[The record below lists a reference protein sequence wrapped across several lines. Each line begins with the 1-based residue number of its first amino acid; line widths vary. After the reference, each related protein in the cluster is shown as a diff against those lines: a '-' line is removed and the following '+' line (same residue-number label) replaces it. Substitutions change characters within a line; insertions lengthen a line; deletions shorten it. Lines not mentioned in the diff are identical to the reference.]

1 MTEGPAPARMD
12 GAVTLFS
19 LIASHKDVHLDTVAR
34 LSAGAASVLSALP
47 ASGAG
52 GAVVLTTC
60 NRVEVY
66 ADADNGDVSGTHNT
80 LVKAIAAETDLP
92 YATVDG
98 TFRLLGADATVRHLF
113 EVASGLDSAVV
124 GEREIAGQVRRA
136 LVEARE
142 AGTATGPLV
151 RLFEG
156 ATRAAKD
163 VGSQTALGATGR
175 SVVTVALDLAEEL
188 RGVVT
193 EEEAEDFWAE
203 ANVLLI
209 GTGSYAGT
217 TLSQLADRGATAV
230 AVHSSSGRAEQFVA
244 DRGGWAMALG
254 GESIAGA
261 LAEADVV
268 IGCSGSG
275 RQVSPEQL
283 VALREGARHPVTLLD
298 LALSRDFDPAV
309 ADLDQVDLITLED
322 VRLAAPEQAASAV
335 SEARTLVEGALRDF
349 TDSQR
354 GRTADGAIRALREH
368 TLAALD
374 TELERVRRRHGCTAP
389 AEEIEF
395 ALRHMVRQLL
405 HTPTVRARRM
415 AAEGRLDEY
424 ERALQAL
431 YDIEVPAAAPIPDSS
446 SACPVPHQ
454 DADGQRRTA

>member
-298 LALSRDFDPAV
+298 LALTRDFDPAV

-431 YDIEVPAAAPIPDSS
+431 YDIEVPAAAPIPDSP

>member
-1 MTEGPAPARMD
+1 MGD
-12 GAVTLFS
+12 AVTVFS
-19 LIASHKDVHLDTVAR
+19 LIASHQDVDLDTVAR
-34 LSAGAASVLSALP
+34 LSSGAASVLSALP

-52 GAVVLTTC
+52 GAVVLSTC

-66 ADADNGDVSGTHNT
+66 AEADDGDVARTHNT

-98 TFRLLGADATVRHLF
+98 TFRLLDSEATTRHLF

-142 AGTATGPLV
+142 AGTATGTLV

-156 ATRAAKD
+156 ATRTAKD

-217 TLSQLADRGATAV
+217 TLAQLTDRGATAV

-254 GESIAGA
+254 GQQIAGA

-275 RQVSPEQL
+275 RQVSPAQL
-283 VALREGARHPVTLLD
+283 LALREGARHPVTLLD
-298 LALSRDFDPAV
+298 LAITRDFDPAV
-309 ADLDQVDLITLED
+309 AELDRVDLITLED

-335 SEARTLVEGALRDF
+335 AEARTLVEHSLREF
-349 TDSQR
+349 SDSQR
-354 GRTADGAIRALREH
+354 GRTADTAIKALREH
-368 TLAALD
+368 TLEALD
-374 TELERVRRRHGCTAP
+374 AELEKVRRRHGCTGP

-395 ALRHMVRQLL
+395 ALRHMVRRLL
-405 HTPTVRARRM
+405 HTPTVRARTL

-424 ERALQAL
+424 ERAL
-431 YDIEVPAAAPIPDSS
+431 EVLFDLRLPAAPAAADPSG
-446 SACPVPHQ
+446 CPVAQRDP
-454 DADGQRRTA
+454 DAGRRSA

>member
-1 MTEGPAPARMD
+1 MTRRRARARMD

-19 LIASHKDVHLDTVAR
+19 LIASHKDVDLDTVAR

-52 GAVVLTTC
+52 GAVVLATC

-66 ADADNGDVSGTHNT
+66 ADADDGDVSRTHNT

-156 ATRAAKD
+156 ATRTAKD

-188 RGVVT
+188 RGVDT
-193 EEEAEDFWAE
+193 EETAEDFWAE

-217 TLSQLADRGATAV
+217 ALAQLADRGASAV
-230 AVHSSSGRAEQFVA
+230 AVHSASGRAEQFVA

-254 GESIAGA
+254 GEHIAGA

-283 VALREGARHPVTLLD
+283 VALREDASHPVTLLD
-298 LALSRDFDPAV
+298 LALTRDFDPAV

-335 SEARTLVEGALRDF
+335 AEARTLVEGALRDF
-349 TDSQR
+349 NDSQR

-424 ERALQAL
+424 ERALEAL
-431 YDIEVPAAAPIPDSS
+431 YDIEVPASDPAKDAP
-446 SACPVPHQ
+446 SACPIPHQ
-454 DADGQRRTA
+454 DAAGQERTA